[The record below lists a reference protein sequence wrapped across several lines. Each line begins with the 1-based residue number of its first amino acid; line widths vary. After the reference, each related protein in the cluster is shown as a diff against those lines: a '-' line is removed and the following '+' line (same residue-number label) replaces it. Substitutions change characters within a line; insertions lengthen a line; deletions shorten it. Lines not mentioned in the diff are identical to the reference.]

1 MANSE
6 IEQRFT
12 AVVRAPVYEQVAE
25 QIRAEIFSGRY
36 APGDPLPTERDLA
49 QIFAASRQSVREAIR
64 ALQAEGLVVAG
75 GAPMRATVAIDF
87 GRPARD
93 ALGNLLRLKQV
104 GVDDLVDLRCVL
116 ETAAVRRA
124 AEHRGAEL
132 ADAHAAIAEMKDPD
146 LSLEAFDHADL
157 RFHVALASASGN
169 EAMHLVMSALR
180 DAAEAHLLAALS
192 NASGSR
198 KTLDRLI
205 AEHEQI
211 LQAAEAGDGEN
222 AAALIEAHIR
232 GFYSR
237 GRKVA

>member
-1 MANSE
+1 MASRDLT
-6 IEQRFT
+6 QRFT
-12 AVVRAPVYEQVAE
+12 TVVKAPVYEQVAD
-25 QIRAEIFSGRY
+25 QIRTEIFSGRY

-49 QIFAASRQSVREAIR
+49 QIFGASRQSVREAIR

-75 GAPMRATVAIDF
+75 GAPMRATVAVDF

-124 AEHRGAEL
+124 AERGGPEL
-132 ADAHAAIAEMKDPD
+132 DDAREAIAEMRKPD
-146 LSLEAFDHADL
+146 LSREAFDHADL

-180 DAAEAHLLAALS
+180 DAAEAHLLAALT

-198 KTLDRLI
+198 KMLDRLV

-211 LQAAEAGDGEN
+211 LAAIEAGDGDE
-222 AAALIEAHIR
+222 AGRLVEAHIR
-232 GFYSR
+232 GFHR
-237 GRKVA
+237 RNAR